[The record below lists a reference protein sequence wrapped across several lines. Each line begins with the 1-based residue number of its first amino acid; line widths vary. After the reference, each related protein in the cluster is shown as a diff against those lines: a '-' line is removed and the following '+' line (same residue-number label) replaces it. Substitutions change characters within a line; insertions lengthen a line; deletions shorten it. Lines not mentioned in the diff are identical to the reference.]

1 MRRGKAHSLEQIN
14 VLAARTQDELEIK
27 GADVEDVHFETIAEA
42 KKRAKYLLT
51 EAFLLTSESS
61 DRLGYSQALVNGERV
76 NAWLITS
83 EATYESH

>member
-27 GADVEDVHFETIAEA
+27 GADVADVHFEAVAEA

-51 EAFLLTSESS
+51 EAFRRPVSRQIGL
-61 DRLGYSQALVNGERV
+61 DIHRY
-76 NAWLITS
+76 
-83 EATYESH
+83 